1 MRFQVR
7 VGEQYQELLEHLEGF
22 KPEYRGKRLLAL
34 AAMQLSGAGAT
45 KNNPALD
52 NDKTEVE
59 LCKVDAVES
68 SDGKAA
74 DAEQVKSRKKPPTWI
89 KQNANS

>member
-45 KNNPALD
+45 KNNQALD
-52 NDKTEVE
+52 NNKTDVG
-59 LCKVDAVES
+59 LCKVDTVEITE
-68 SDGKAA
+68 GEAP
-74 DAEQVKSRKKPPTWI
+74 DAEPVKNRKKPPTWI

>member
-34 AAMQLSGAGAT
+34 AAMQLSGGGAT

-59 LCKVDAVES
+59 LSKVDAVES

-74 DAEQVKSRKKPPTWI
+74 DTEQVKSRKKPPTWI

>member
-34 AAMQLSGAGAT
+34 AAMQLSSVSFKNTNSLGVVETPASESEEASHTAAENTPAG
-45 KNNPALD
+45 
-52 NDKTEVE
+52 
-59 LCKVDAVES
+59 
-68 SDGKAA
+68 
-74 DAEQVKSRKKPPTWI
+74 PPKRRSAPNWI
-89 KQNANS
+89 KSNTNA